1 MLKYGHQQ
9 CQVLSLES
17 RILELIRKEKT
28 VLMAHTAKTISFCY
42 YSYYAEN
49 AMKEG
54 KKEGRKKGR
63 KKSLL
68 EEKF

>member
-1 MLKYGHQQ
+1 
-9 CQVLSLES
+9 
-17 RILELIRKEKT
+17 
-28 VLMAHTAKTISFCY
+28 MAHTAKTISFCY